1 MSLEQTSLTLDR
13 ASAAHDLKTIISA
26 DRKPRILAVDDQRDA
41 LRLLQIRLQNAGF
54 ECVTAGDGPGALNL
68 LGKESV
74 DVIILDVMM
83 PQMDGFEVCRR
94 LKQDERTKDIP
105 VLFLTAKFEMED
117 KVRGLE
123 VGGHD
128 YLSKPVEQPELLART
143 KSALRV
149 KQLQDQLKE
158 RLELQ
163 KTINQLHQG
172 MLGEHWQ
179 KTLGQLAASLA
190 HEINNPLAAALGSAQ
205 LLAMEEGLDKNVLDR
220 LTIID
225 RSLQRAGQKLRS
237 LLLIAQ
243 NSRHAQTIS
252 VGHMV
257 EDLATIVNFQVVV
270 NKVALHTEFDESCE
284 WQGVLSELARA
295 ILYVINNAIEAVA
308 GVSAPAI
315 TLRVVPDGA
324 FSRIEI
330 IDNGPGISNDLRERV
345 FEAFFTTKGAPH
357 NGVGLYLANK
367 IVQNAGGKIEL
378 HPPPNGQGT
387 RVVIFLPVPET

>member
-1 MSLEQTSLTLDR
+1 MDR
-13 ASAAHDLKTIISA
+13 ASAALDLKTIISA
-26 DRKPRILAVDDQRDA
+26 DRKPRVLAVDDQRDA
-41 LRLLQIRLQNAGF
+41 LRLLQIRLQNAGYD
-54 ECVTAGDGPGALNL
+54 CVTAADGPSAIEL
-68 LGKESV
+68 LSKELV
-74 DVIILDVMM
+74 DLIILDVMM

-94 LKQDERTKDIP
+94 LKAEERTRDIP

-117 KVRGLE
+117 KVRGLD

-158 RLELQ
+158 RIQLQ
-163 KTINQLHQG
+163 EKINLLHQG
-172 MLGEHWQ
+172 MLTEHWQ

-243 NSRHAQTIS
+243 NSKHAQTIS
-252 VGHMV
+252 IGHMV

-270 NKVALHTEFDESCE
+270 NKVALHTDIDESCE
-284 WQGVLSELARA
+284 WQGVPSDLARA
-295 ILYVINNAIEAVA
+295 TLYIINNAIEAVA
-308 GVSAPAI
+308 GVQTPSI
-315 TLRVVPDGA
+315 TLKVIAGA
-324 FSRIEI
+324 PYNQIQV
-330 IDNGPGISNDLRERV
+330 IDNGPGIPVDLRERV

-357 NGVGLYLANK
+357 NGVGLFLASK
-367 IVQNAGGKIEL
+367 MIQNTGGRIDL
-378 HPPPNGQGT
+378 QIPANGQGT
-387 RVVIFLPVPET
+387 QVVVHLPAPDA

>member
-1 MSLEQTSLTLDR
+1 MNMDFGNGDR
-13 ASAAHDLKTIISA
+13 VTAAYDLKTIISA
-26 DRKPRILAVDDQRDA
+26 ERKPRILAVDDQRDA

-54 ECVTAGDGPGALNL
+54 ECVTASDGAGALAVL
-68 LGKESV
+68 DKEGV

-83 PQMDGFEVCRR
+83 PGMDGFETCRR
-94 LKQDERTKDIP
+94 LKQNERTRDIP
-105 VLFLTAKFEMED
+105 VIFLTAKFEMED

-158 RLELQ
+158 RIQLQ
-163 KTINQLHQG
+163 QTINQLQQG
-172 MLGEHWQ
+172 MLSEHWQ

-205 LLAMEEGLDKNVLDR
+205 LLAMDESLDKNVLDR

-243 NSRHAQTIS
+243 ASRHAQTIS
-252 VGHMV
+252 IGQLVD
-257 EDLATIVNFQVVV
+257 DLATIVNFQVVV
-270 NKVALHTEFDESCE
+270 HKVSL
-284 WQGVLSELARA
+284 Q
-295 ILYVINNAIEAVA
+295 
-308 GVSAPAI
+308 
-315 TLRVVPDGA
+315 
-324 FSRIEI
+324 
-330 IDNGPGISNDLRERV
+330 
-345 FEAFFTTKGAPH
+345 
-357 NGVGLYLANK
+357 
-367 IVQNAGGKIEL
+367 
-378 HPPPNGQGT
+378 
-387 RVVIFLPVPET
+387 

>member
-1 MSLEQTSLTLDR
+1 MKMDFEHGDR
-13 ASAAHDLKTIISA
+13 ANAAYDLKTIISA
-26 DRKPRILAVDDQRDA
+26 EKKPRVLAVDDQRDA

-54 ECVTAGDGPGALNL
+54 DCLTAHDGAGAIEL
-68 LGKESV
+68 LGKEPV

-83 PQMDGFEVCRR
+83 PQMDGIEVCRR
-94 LKQDERTKDIP
+94 LKADERTKDIP

-128 YLSKPVEQPELLART
+128 YLTKPVEQAELLART

-158 RLELQ
+158 RIQLQ
-163 KTINQLHQG
+163 QTINQLQQG
-172 MLGEHWQ
+172 MLTEHWQ

-205 LLAMEEGLDKNVLDR
+205 LLAMDDGLDKNVLDR
-220 LTIID
+220 LLIID

-243 NSRHAQTIS
+243 ASKHAQTIS
-252 VGHMV
+252 VGQLV
-257 EDLATIVNFQVVV
+257 DDLATIVNFQVVV
-270 NKVALHTEFDESCE
+270 NKVSLHTDLDESCE
-284 WQGVLSELARA
+284 WQGVASELARA
-295 ILYVINNAIEAVA
+295 VLYVINNAIEAVA
-308 GVSAPAI
+308 GVQNASI
-315 TLRVVPDGA
+315 TLRVVPGA
-324 FSRIEI
+324 PFNEI
-330 IDNGPGISNDLRERV
+330 HVIDNGPGIAPDLRNRV

-357 NGVGLYLANK
+357 VGVGLFLANK
-367 IVQNAGGKIEL
+367 MVQGAGGRIEL
-378 HPPPNGQGT
+378 RVPEGGQGSH
-387 RVVIFLPVPET
+387 VVISLPAPE

>member
-1 MSLEQTSLTLDR
+1 MDSGNVDR
-13 ASAAHDLKTIISA
+13 ATVAYDLKTIISA
-26 DRKPRILAVDDQRDA
+26 EKKPRVLAVDDQRDA

-54 ECVTAGDGPGALNL
+54 DCLTAGDGPSALEL
-68 LGKESV
+68 LGKEPV

-94 LKQDERTKDIP
+94 LKADERTMDIP

-149 KQLQDQLKE
+149 KQLQDQLKG
-158 RLELQ
+158 RIELQ
-163 KTINQLHQG
+163 QTINQLQQG
-172 MLGEHWQ
+172 MLTEHWQ

-205 LLAMEEGLDKNVLDR
+205 LLAMDEQLDKNILDR
-220 LTIID
+220 LLIID

-243 NSRHAQTIS
+243 NTRHAQTIS
-252 VGHMV
+252 VGQMV

-270 NKVALHTEFDESCE
+270 NKVALQTDLDETCE
-284 WQGVLSELARA
+284 WQGIASELARG

-308 GVSAPAI
+308 GVQSPSI
-315 TLRVVPDGA
+315 TLKVVPGA
-324 FSRIEI
+324 SFNEI
-330 IDNGPGISNDLRERV
+330 HVIDNGPGIPAELRNRV

-357 NGVGLYLANK
+357 NGVGLFLANK
-367 IVQNAGGKIEL
+367 MIQNSGGRIEL
-378 HPPPNGQGT
+378 HTPANAQGMD
-387 RVVIFLPVPET
+387 VVVFLPAPEA

>member
-1 MSLEQTSLTLDR
+1 MNSSAHANTD
-13 ASAAHDLKTIISA
+13 SAAAALDLKTIISA
-26 DRKPRILAVDDQRDA
+26 ERKPRILAVDDQRDA

-54 ECVTAGDGPGALNL
+54 DCLIAADGQSALEVL
-68 LGKESV
+68 KKEEV

-94 LKQDERTKDIP
+94 LKAEERTRDIP

-158 RLELQ
+158 RIQLQ
-163 KTINQLHQG
+163 QTINQLHQG
-172 MLGEHWQ
+172 MLSEHWQ

-220 LTIID
+220 LLIID

-243 NSRHAQTIS
+243 NSKHAQTIS
-252 VGHMV
+252 IGHMV

-270 NKVALHTEFDESCE
+270 NKVALHTDIDESCE
-284 WQGVLSELARA
+284 WQGIPNELARS

-308 GVSAPAI
+308 GVQNPAI
-315 TLRVVPDGA
+315 TLRVVAGA
-324 FSRIEI
+324 PYSQIQV
-330 IDNGPGISNDLRERV
+330 IDNGPGIPAELRARV

-357 NGVGLYLANK
+357 NGVGLYLAQK
-367 IVQNAGGKIEL
+367 IVQGAGGKIEL
-378 HPPPNGQGT
+378 QIPSNGQGAQ
-387 RVVIFLPVPET
+387 VVISLPIPEG

>member
-1 MSLEQTSLTLDR
+1 MDPAYGDR
-13 ASAAHDLKTIISA
+13 ETAAYDLKTIISA
-26 DRKPRILAVDDQRDA
+26 EKKPRVLAVDDQRDA

-54 ECVTAGDGPGALNL
+54 DCVTANDGASAIEL
-68 LGKESV
+68 LAKEPV

-94 LKQDERTKDIP
+94 LKADERTKDIP
-105 VLFLTAKFEMED
+105 VLFLTAKFEMDD

-128 YLSKPVEQPELLART
+128 YLSKPVEQAELLART

-158 RLELQ
+158 RIQLQ
-163 KTINQLHQG
+163 QTINQLQQG
-172 MLGEHWQ
+172 MLSEHWQ

-205 LLAMEEGLDKNVLDR
+205 LMAMDESLDKNILDR
-220 LTIID
+220 LLVID

-243 NSRHAQTIS
+243 NTKHAQKVS
-252 VGHMV
+252 VGQMV
-257 EDLATIVNFQVVV
+257 DDLATIVNFQVVV
-270 NKVALHTEFDESCE
+270 NKVAMQTELDDACE
-284 WQGVLSELARA
+284 WQGIASELARA

-308 GVSAPAI
+308 GVQSPTI
-315 TLRVVPDGA
+315 TLKVVAGA
-324 FSRIEI
+324 PFNEI
-330 IDNGPGISNDLRERV
+330 HVIDNGPGIPTELRNRV
-345 FEAFFTTKGAPH
+345 FEPFFTTKAQPH
-357 NGVGLYLANK
+357 VGVGLFLANK
-367 IVQNAGGKIEL
+367 MIQNAGGRIEL
-378 HPPPNGQGT
+378 HAPANGQGVD
-387 RVVIFLPVPET
+387 VVIYLPGPEA

>member
-1 MSLEQTSLTLDR
+1 MNVEPPSLDR
-13 ASAAHDLKTIISA
+13 ASAAFDLKTIISA
-26 DRKPRILAVDDQRDA
+26 ERKPRVLAVDDQRDA

-54 ECVTAGDGPGALNL
+54 ECVTASDGAGALAAL
-68 LGKESV
+68 ARESV
-74 DVIILDVMM
+74 DIIILDVMM
-83 PQMDGFEVCRR
+83 PQMDGYEVCRR
-94 LKQDERTKDIP
+94 IKLDERTRDIP
-105 VLFLTAKFEMED
+105 VIFLTAKFEMED

-158 RLELQ
+158 RIQLQ
-163 KTINQLHQG
+163 QTINQLHQG

-205 LLAMEEGLDKNVLDR
+205 LLSMDENLDQNVLDR
-220 LTIID
+220 LQIID

-243 NSRHAQTIS
+243 SSKHAQTIS
-252 VGHMV
+252 VGQMV
-257 EDLATIVNFQVVV
+257 DDLATMVNFQIVV
-270 NKVALHTEFDESCE
+270 NKVALQTDFDDSAE
-284 WQGVLSELARA
+284 WQGIPSELARA
-295 ILYVINNAIEAVA
+295 ILYVINNAIEAVS
-308 GVSAPAI
+308 GVQNPSI
-315 TLRVVPDGA
+315 TLRVLAGSP
-324 FSRIEI
+324 FTQIQI
-330 IDNGPGISNDLRERV
+330 IDNGPGIPPELRERV

-357 NGVGLYLANK
+357 NGVGLHLANK
-367 IVQNAGGKIEL
+367 IVQNIGGKIEL
-378 HPPPNGQGT
+378 QIPPNGQGAQI
-387 RVVIFLPVPET
+387 VIFLPAPDA

>member
-1 MSLEQTSLTLDR
+1 MNMDFGNGDR
-13 ASAAHDLKTIISA
+13 VSAAYDLKTIISA
-26 DRKPRILAVDDQRDA
+26 EKKPRVLAVDDQRDA

-54 ECVTAGDGPGALNL
+54 DCLTANDGPNALEL
-68 LGKESV
+68 LGKEPV

-83 PQMDGFEVCRR
+83 PKMDRFEVCRR
-94 LKQDERTKDIP
+94 LKSDERTKDIP

-117 KVRGLE
+117 KGRGLE

-158 RLELQ
+158 RIQLQ
-163 KTINQLHQG
+163 QTINQLHQG
-172 MLGEHWQ
+172 MLSEHWQ

-205 LLAMEEGLDKNVLDR
+205 LLAMDESLDKNILDR

-243 NSRHAQTIS
+243 NTKHAQTIS
-252 VGHMV
+252 VAQVMQ
-257 EDLATIVNFQVVV
+257 DLATIVNFQVVV
-270 NKVALHTEFDESCE
+270 NKVALHTDLDESCE
-284 WQGVLSELARA
+284 WQGIASELARA

-308 GVSAPAI
+308 GVQNPAI
-315 TLRVVPDGA
+315 TLRVK
-324 FSRIEI
+324 
-330 IDNGPGISNDLRERV
+330 PG
-345 FEAFFTTKGAPH
+345 
-357 NGVGLYLANK
+357 
-367 IVQNAGGKIEL
+367 GG
-378 HPPPNGQGT
+378 
-387 RVVIFLPVPET
+387 

>member
-1 MSLEQTSLTLDR
+1 MNVETPSVDR
-13 ASAAHDLKTIISA
+13 ASAAFDLKTIISA
-26 DRKPRILAVDDQRDA
+26 ERKPRILAVDDQRDA

-54 ECVTAGDGPGALNL
+54 ECLTAADGAAALAAL
-68 LGKESV
+68 EKDLV

-83 PQMDGFEVCRR
+83 PGMDGFEVCRR
-94 LKQDERTKDIP
+94 LKLAERTRDIP
-105 VLFLTAKFEMED
+105 VIFLTAKFEMED

-158 RLELQ
+158 RIQLQ
-163 KTINQLHQG
+163 QTINQLHQG

-205 LLAMEEGLDKNVLDR
+205 LLAMDEQLDQNTLDR
-220 LTIID
+220 LQIID

-252 VGHMV
+252 VGQMV
-257 EDLATIVNFQVVV
+257 EDLATMVNFQIVV
-270 NKVALHTEFDESCE
+270 NKVALQTDFDESAE
-284 WQGVLSELARA
+284 WQGVSSELARA
-295 ILYVINNAIEAVA
+295 ILYVINNAIEAVT
-308 GVSAPAI
+308 GVQNPTI
-315 TLRVVPDGA
+315 TLRVLAGTPHTQIQV
-324 FSRIEI
+324 
-330 IDNGPGISNDLRERV
+330 IDNGPGIPVELRERV
-345 FEAFFTTKGAPH
+345 FEPFFTTKGPPH
-357 NGVGLYLANK
+357 NGVGLHLANK
-367 IVQNAGGKIEL
+367 IIQNIGGKVEL
-378 HPPPNGQGT
+378 QTPASGQGAQI
-387 RVVIFLPVPET
+387 VIFLPAAEG